1 MNFSLAVC
9 LSPLSISWRWDASTQ
24 RKARSLLLNSICF
37 SPSTSR
43 RRSSKHWLNNRRLV
57 TPVLKTLSQY
67 WVRPPSSHAYRSLLL
82 LYPLSLLHSPLL
94 DFPALLTCLRESS
107 SRWRRI
113 AHPGILSTLTSPL
126 IPEGTSRCFSL

>member
-82 LYPLSLLHSPLL
+82 LYLLSLLYGPLL
-94 DFPALLTCLRESS
+94 NSPALLTRFRESS
-107 SRWRRI
+107 SRWRRT
-113 AHPGILSTLTSPL
+113 AYPGILSMLTSPL
-126 IPEGTSRCFSL
+126 IPDGTMRRLSP